1 MNRWT
6 HFASRQLAV
15 TAATLIGFGSTV
27 ATFAQEDDP
36 TVGEAIEAYDYQE
49 NPIFLDEPE
58 PQPPASLVEK
68 RVDTSK
74 YADDKVWV
82 EREIARYSDNRFVA
96 DGFYREFF
104 PNGQKFAEGQYKN
117 GKQQGEWTYWHENG
131 QVCRKVNY
139 QDGQPNGSWDVMN
152 AEGVVIA
159 KRSFKNGKRDGTWV
173 VYDKTGK
180 QPLREEQYSE
190 GKGDGVWKTW
200 FPSGQQKTQIGL
212 KMGTRHGPAIEWDE
226 KGTQRIEIPYV
237 DGKAHGTVKLVG
249 ADGQKIVQQYDHGKL
264 VNESQSE

>member
-1 MNRWT
+1 MNRVNCISPWL
-6 HFASRQLAV
+6 LAMAAAMWFCFGSAGV
-15 TAATLIGFGSTV
+15 TA
-27 ATFAQEDDP
+27 AQEDDAS
-36 TVGEAIEAYDYQE
+36 TGETIEAYDYKE

-68 RVDTSK
+68 RVNTDK
-74 YADDKVWV
+74 YDDGKVRV
-82 EREIARYSDNRFVA
+82 EREIARYSDNRFVS

-104 PNGQKFAEGQYKN
+104 PNGEKFAEGQYKD
-117 GKQQGEWTYWHENG
+117 GKQQGEWTYWYDNG

-139 QDGQPNGSWDVMN
+139 LDGQPDGSWDVFN
-152 AEGVVIA
+152 ADGAVIA
-159 KRSFKNGKRDGTWV
+159 KRSYKNGKRDGTWV

-180 QPLREEQYSE
+180 QQLREEQYTD

-200 FPSGQQKTQIGL
+200 FPTGQQKTQIGL

-226 KGTQRIEIPYV
+226 KGTKRAEIPYV

-249 ADGQKIVQQYDHGKL
+249 ADGQKIVQQYDHGKF
-264 VNESQSE
+264 VSESKE